1 MFLNK
6 LSGYQAIRLSVT
18 LLWFTAF
25 FSTALAQEVPR
36 FYGEEVVVTALRVPQ
51 LASKLPWTTS
61 VISSKELESFIRVG
75 DALRTVPGV
84 DTISNGYLGALT
96 SVRLRGANA
105 SQVLILVDGHRI
117 NSPTLG
123 MFDMGDLLVDN
134 VEKVEVVR
142 APLSA
147 IYGSEAVSG
156 VINIIT
162 RSPQKLERSLS
173 VSAGS
178 FGTQQY
184 KFSIGNINY
193 WLTGDY
199 LKSDGFRTNSDYLAK
214 NIYGKLNLPLGGNQ
228 LGFDYAYYDAV
239 KGVPGVPTSEADS
252 TSATEPNDRQYDKNA
267 FASAS
272 FRGKDFNLKLY
283 YNSLDQKVDPA
294 IWGTTTTK
302 TWQTGLEWQQNFNL
316 GLGKFLYGLEAR
328 NDAAKAT
335 WGIFTTIDNA
345 IQNYAVFV
353 QDMIEDGD
361 RYALTASLR
370 ADQHS
375 VAGTSVN
382 PRLGLVFQP
391 IKDLVVKASAGT
403 AFRAPT
409 LNDLYYNDGMAFGDP
424 QIKPEKSLSYEFGLE
439 RQLAEKI
446 SARLNYFSSATTD
459 LILWNWDPSTGIT
472 QVKNVGEVQS
482 EGIEFELTRLI
493 GSEGKGFV
501 NFTYQRATD
510 KKDVNPA
517 LVDKAIPYIPQLK
530 YNAGLMLGES
540 SLIIKH
546 VGERY
551 ADAYNNVKLPA
562 YTVVDLKLGKRL
574 SAMLVELTVEN
585 LFDEKYSETIGSLPY
600 APYTSIK
607 YPMPGRRY
615 RLGVKW
621 EI

>member
-1 MFLNK
+1 MFL
-6 LSGYQAIRLSVT
+6 LRISGNQAIRLSVT
-18 LLWFTAF
+18 LLLFASL
-25 FSTALAQEVPR
+25 FSISLAQEVPR

-51 LASKLPWTTS
+51 LASKSPWTTS
-61 VISSKELESFIRVG
+61 IISSKEVENFINVG
-75 DALRTVPGV
+75 EALRIVPGV
-84 DTISNGYLGALT
+84 DAISNGALGALT

-134 VEKVEVVR
+134 VEKIEVVR

-173 VSAGS
+173 VSAGT

-214 NIYGKLNLPLGGNQ
+214 NIYGRLNLPLGGNQ

-239 KGVPGVPTSEADS
+239 KGVPGVPTSEADPA
-252 TSATEPNDRQYDKNA
+252 SATEPNDHQYDKNSL
-267 FASAS
+267 ASAS
-272 FRGKDFNLKLY
+272 FSGRNYRFRVY

-302 TWQTGLEWQQNFNL
+302 TWLTGLEWQQNFNL
-316 GLGKFLYGLEAR
+316 VLGQFLYGLEAR

-335 WGIFTTIDNA
+335 WGTLTTIDNA
-345 IQNYAVFV
+345 IQNYAAFV
-353 QDMIEDGD
+353 QDIIEFNP
-361 RYALTASLR
+361 RYALTASIR
-370 ADQHS
+370 GDRHS
-375 VAGTSVN
+375 IAGTSVN
-382 PRLGLVFQP
+382 PRLGLVYQP
-391 IKDLVVKASAGT
+391 VNDLLIRASAGT

-424 QIKPEKSLSYEFGLE
+424 NIKPEKSFSYEFGLE
-439 RQLAEKI
+439 RRITEKT
-446 SARLNYFSSATTD
+446 SAQLNYFSSAITD
-459 LILWNWDPSTGIT
+459 QILWDWDPATGLSK
-472 QVKNVGEVQS
+472 VKNVGEVQS
-482 EGIEFELTRLI
+482 NGVEFEMTQKI
-493 GSEGKGFV
+493 GEGGKGFV
-501 NFTYQRATD
+501 NFTYQSAVD
-510 KKDVNPA
+510 KKDVNPL
-517 LVDKAIPYIPQLK
+517 LVDKIIPYIPQTK
-530 YNAGLMLGES
+530 YNAGLMLGS
-540 SLIIKH
+540 SSVIIKH

-562 YTVVDLKLGKRL
+562 YTVVDLKLCKSL
-574 SAMLVELTVEN
+574 SAMLVEFTVEN

-615 RLGVKW
+615 KLGVKW

>member
-1 MFLNK
+1 MFLK
-6 LSGYQAIRLSVT
+6 RLSGYPVIRLSVT
-18 LLWFTAF
+18 LLLFALF
-25 FSTALAQEVPR
+25 FSASFAAEVPR

-75 DALRTVPGV
+75 DALRIVPGI

-134 VEKVEVVR
+134 IEKIEVVR

-173 VSAGS
+173 LSGGS

-184 KFSIGNINY
+184 KFSIGNERYCLI
-193 WLTGDY
+193 GDY
-199 LKSDGFRTNSDYLAK
+199 LKSDGFRTNSGYLAK
-214 NIYGKLNLPLGGNQ
+214 NIYGKMNLPLGWNQ
-228 LGFDYAYYDAV
+228 FGFDYAYYDAV
-239 KGVPGVPTSEADS
+239 KGVPGVPTSDADP

-272 FRGKDFNLKLY
+272 FSGKDFKLKLY
-283 YNSLDQKVDPA
+283 HNSLDQKVDPA
-294 IWGTTTTK
+294 IWGTTSTK
-302 TWQTGLEWQQNFNL
+302 TWQTGVEWQQNFNL

-328 NDAAKAT
+328 SDAGKAT
-335 WGIFTTIDNA
+335 WGTLTTIDNT

-353 QDMIEDGD
+353 QDMIEEDD
-361 RYALTASLR
+361 RYALTAGIR

-382 PRLGLVFQP
+382 PRLGLVFEP
-391 IKDLVVKASAGT
+391 IKDLMVKASVGT

-409 LNDLYYNDGMAFGDP
+409 LNDLYYNDGMMFGDP
-424 QIKPEKSLSYEFGLE
+424 QIKPEKSFSYELGLE
-439 RQLAEKI
+439 RQIAEKTT
-446 SARLNYFSSATTD
+446 AWLNYFSSDITD
-459 LILWNWDPSTGIT
+459 LILWNWEPSTGIT
-472 QVKNVGEVQS
+472 RVKNVGEVQS
-482 EGIEFELTRLI
+482 EGVEFELTRLI

-501 NFTYQRATD
+501 NFTYQKATD
-510 KKDVNPA
+510 KKDVTPA

-530 YNAGLMLGES
+530 YNAGLMLVES

-574 SAMLVELTVEN
+574 SAVLVEFTVEN
-585 LFDEKYSETIGSLPY
+585 LFDEKYSETVGSLPY
-600 APYTSIK
+600 APYSTVK

-615 RLGVKW
+615 RLGLKW
-621 EI
+621 DI